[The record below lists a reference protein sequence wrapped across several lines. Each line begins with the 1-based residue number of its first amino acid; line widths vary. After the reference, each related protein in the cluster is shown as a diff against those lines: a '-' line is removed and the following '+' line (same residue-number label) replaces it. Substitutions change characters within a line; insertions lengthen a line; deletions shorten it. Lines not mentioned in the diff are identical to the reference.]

1 MRSDS
6 RLLINWV
13 VFLKSMRLKRWKEFG
28 MKLGMHAFEE
38 RFYDGRE
45 YLKTT
50 VKSFFC
56 FRFYFLS
63 KGVLKLKKNR
73 S

>member
-1 MRSDS
+1 
-6 RLLINWV
+6 
-13 VFLKSMRLKRWKEFG
+13 MRLKRWKEFG